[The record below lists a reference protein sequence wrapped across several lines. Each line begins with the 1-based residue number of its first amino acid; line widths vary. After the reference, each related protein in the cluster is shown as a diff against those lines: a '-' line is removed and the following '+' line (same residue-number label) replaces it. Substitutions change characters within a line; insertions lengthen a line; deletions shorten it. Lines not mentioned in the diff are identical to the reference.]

1 MAENRLTDLN
11 NALFKELNRLDQCD
25 IKSDEMQQE
34 ITRAKAITDVG
45 NTIINNANTVIKATE
60 TYSEWTNA
68 NVKLPQMIG
77 IEDNGKKQ

>member
-11 NALFKELNRLDQCD
+11 NALFKELSRLDECN

-68 NVKLPQMIG
+68 NVKLPKMIG
-77 IEDNGKKQ
+77 IEPDDKR